1 MDAYL
6 SQVGKV
12 VDDLVSSTFQ
22 FVAASR
28 SADVDEIQR
37 CADRR
42 ASVVKQLV
50 KSLKKYSDRSPHFSE
65 IWEGQFAQIRSMEDE
80 IATLLRWQSS
90 RAEKELRSLLGE
102 KLEFLNQNQINLR
115 GSKLETQG

>member
-6 SQVGKV
+6 RQIGKV

-22 FVAASR
+22 FVAASS

-42 ASVVKQLV
+42 SSILRQLV
-50 KSLKKYSDRSPHFSE
+50 ESLKKYSDRSPQFSE
-65 IWEGQFAQIRSMEDE
+65 VWEVQLAQIRSMEDE
-80 IATLLRWQSS
+80 VAGLLRWQSS
-90 RAEKELRSLLGE
+90 RTEKELRSLLGE

-115 GSKLETQG
+115 GSKLETRG